1 MFIYFIYLDFFLLV
15 VIAICTHAFV
25 EFFFFLFF
33 FIQDPSGKNIS
44 NLKQHHAN

>member
-25 EFFFFLFF
+25 EFSSL
-33 FIQDPSGKNIS
+33 IL
-44 NLKQHHAN
+44 LKTLQVKTFQT